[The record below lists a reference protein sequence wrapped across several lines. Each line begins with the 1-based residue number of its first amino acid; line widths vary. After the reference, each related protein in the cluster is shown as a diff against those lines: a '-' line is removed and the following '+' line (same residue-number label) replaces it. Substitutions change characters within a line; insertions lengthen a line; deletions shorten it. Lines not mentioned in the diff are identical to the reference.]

1 MTHTR
6 TIQLNPVGWMSQLS
20 QAEIELLA
28 QHNDSERYQLFRIC
42 CLAVLNSGIDQDDM
56 QALLN
61 ANQHFDIRL
70 IRRERGVKIELINPP
85 SHAFV
90 EGKLI
95 KGVHE
100 HLFSVLRDLLYM
112 ENKYLLSSEECFAEG
127 GVCTDMVFDMLRHA
141 NCLTIN
147 EQLNTVV
154 CWGGHSIREH
164 EYKYTKEV
172 GYQLGLREFN
182 ICTGCGPGAMKGPMK
197 GAAIG
202 HAKQRVKSGRYIGI
216 TEPSIIAAEP
226 PNAIVNE
233 LIIMP
238 DIEKR
243 LEAFVRFGHAIVIFP
258 GGVGTAEELLYLLG
272 IMLHDSNQQQ
282 HIPIVLT
289 GPAQSA
295 AYFTVIDDFIG
306 QTLGAKAQA
315 LYTII
320 VDDAAAVGSY
330 LYKQKAK
337 IGAYRKA
344 IGDAYGFNW
353 ALKIDAD
360 FQHPF
365 VPNHTTMAELSLSFE
380 QPAHQLAANLRR
392 AFSGIVAGNIKAQSV
407 ADIQAK
413 GPYILHG
420 DERLAPLLDTLLK
433 SFVEQGRMKLP
444 GSVYTPCFQ
453 VTAP

>member
-1 MTHTR
+1 
-6 TIQLNPVGWMSQLS
+6 
-20 QAEIELLA
+20 
-28 QHNDSERYQLFRIC
+28 
-42 CLAVLNSGIDQDDM
+42 
-56 QALLN
+56 
-61 ANQHFDIRL
+61 
-70 IRRERGVKIELINPP
+70 
-85 SHAFV
+85 
-90 EGKLI
+90 
-95 KGVHE
+95 
-100 HLFSVLRDLLYM
+100 
-112 ENKYLLSSEECFAEG
+112 
-127 GVCTDMVFDMLRHA
+127 
-141 NCLTIN
+141 
-147 EQLNTVV
+147 
-154 CWGGHSIREH
+154 
-164 EYKYTKEV
+164 
-172 GYQLGLREFN
+172 
-182 ICTGCGPGAMKGPMK
+182 MKGPMK

-289 GPAQSA
+289 GPAHSA

-353 ALKIDAD
+353 ALKIDSD

-365 VPNHTTMAELSLSFE
+365 IPNHESMAQLSLSFE

-407 ADIQAK
+407 ADIKVK
-413 GPYILHG
+413 GPYIIQG
-420 DERLAPLLDTLLK
+420 DERLAPLLDTLLR

-453 VTAP
+453 VTTP